1 MAYKNFTA
9 IATGDASEM
18 YTVSGANI
26 TYPSSSPSPPSGFTY
41 CIGAGASSLW
51 QFGPLDASGA
61 QVTNSDIGAAYVSF
75 YLQISGTPANTMRF
89 RCCDK
94 FGSTI
99 IDLTIDSSR
108 NLGLVGATSSSTTTL
123 TASTWYL
130 IELQNVGNGTTA
142 TLKVNGSTIGTAT
155 CQSPGNGFGYL
166 SCNSFGFATTRY
178 VTGIVIADAA
188 FTYPSFGVLKPRA
201 AGNASAWTGG
211 TGSTFA
217 EVDEI
222 PPDSDTT
229 YLKDSTSGNASSFAM
244 ESTTTGGFS
253 GKTVYAVKTLAVVRD
268 EGGGSESVKVRCRN
282 GSTNN
287 DTTGA
292 DPGSS
297 YVGLARIDAT
307 DPNTG
312 SAWAT
317 SGIDTAEAGVVNN
330 ASVAVRC
337 TLLMFTVIYQAQINI
352 TGTIASSFPKLTAA
366 LSVKQKHKGTITA
379 SFPKMTAALAAKQK
393 HVAAIAASFIHIG
406 AVVQVKQ
413 KRVATIASS
422 FTKMAAALVGRHQH
436 AGSII
441 GNFTHLGAVLS
452 AFEHPRGAIAAALPR
467 MTAALAVTQKHVG
480 AIASSLP
487 RMTAAIAI
495 AQKYPTAIGASF
507 PMLGAALVGAQ
518 KYPTAIA
525 ASFPRMAAALAVTQK
540 HSAAIASSFPRMTAA
555 IAVKLAFGTTISA
568 SFPRMTAA
576 IQGHMDATGT
586 MASNFGRMTAAIAGM
601 FVNLTGA
608 GPRPRRGFSTMISP
622 RAGVSMMAKPVQG
635 VARFFRPRQ
644 GGSR

>member
-89 RCCDK
+89 RCSDK

-413 KRVATIASS
+413 KHSGTIASS
-422 FTKMAAALVGRHQH
+422 F
-436 AGSII
+436 I
-441 GNFTHLGAVLS
+441 HLGAALAVSQKHSGTIASSFIHMSASLS
-452 AFEHPRGAIAAALPR
+452 VTQKHVATIAASLPR
-467 MTAALAVTQKHVG
+467 MTAALAGKQVDEL
-480 AIASSLP
+480 ANIA
-487 RMTAAIAI
+487 
-495 AQKYPTAIGASF
+495 ASF
-507 PMLGAALVGAQ
+507 PRMAAALAAVQ

-525 ASFPRMAAALAVTQK
+525 ASFPRMTAALATQQK
-540 HSAAIASSFPRMTAA
+540 HVATIASSFPKMTAAMAAKLAYATTVSATFPRMTAA
-555 IAVKLAFGTTISA
+555 FSGVINPRGTITA
-568 SFPRMTAA
+568 SFARMTAVL
-576 IQGHMDATGT
+576 
-586 MASNFGRMTAAIAGM
+586 AAVSYTVRYGSRPPAGSSIYQRRPPSGGGGST
-601 FVNLTGA
+601 LRPPA
-608 GPRPRRGFSTMISP
+608 GGSTNQHRPP
-622 RAGVSMMAKPVQG
+622 P
-635 VARFFRPRQ
+635 